1 MTEFAEKYVYQ
12 FTGNEFEKL
21 FEADEI
27 ARFTPDQVRNYEESM
42 KYYLDIKSSLD
53 TKFKEFRK
61 A

>member
-1 MTEFAEKYVYQ
+1 MTEFAEKYVYP

-21 FEADEI
+21 FEAAEI